1 MRSGSSDGVE
11 GAGSHAVSDGDSSGH
26 GKVVVRG
33 CIEDVCVRVVDDGDD
48 DGVAKAC
55 SAEVKAMACSYN
67 LVLVALFGGKWCCV
81 W

>member
-1 MRSGSSDGVE
+1 MRSGGLDCVE
-11 GAGSHAVSDGDSSGH
+11 ETGSHAVSDGDSNGH

-55 SAEVKAMACSYN
+55 SAEVKAMACSY
-67 LVLVALFGGKWCCV
+67 LVLTVLFGGNWCCV
-81 W
+81 